1 MQEKS
6 NINQSMR
13 LIIRISRNSLSFAT
27 VNGEGDGDG
36 HVIYVPYFLNSGI
49 SMAANLRE
57 AFRSEAILKE
67 SYARVLVMVDS
78 PVLMVPIEQFHEE
91 EQRTL
96 YLYTFQGHEQD
107 EMAHTVLPDLNC
119 VAVFCINRDLKLV
132 IEDHFQQPTF
142 IAAIA
147 PVWRYLHQRSYM
159 GVRGKL
165 YAYFHDN
172 RMEVFGYGQNRFRFC
187 NTFDAKDVH
196 DALYFLLYVWK
207 QIGLQAERDELH
219 MVGNIP
225 ERDWLIEELQK
236 YLKRVYTI
244 NPAGDFN
251 RSAVT
256 QIEGMPYDL
265 MTLFVKGR

>member
-207 QIGLQAERDELH
+207 QLNLQPEHDELH
-219 MVGNIP
+219 LVGDIP
-225 ERDWLIEELQK
+225 ERAFLMEELKQ
-236 YLKRVYTI
+236 YLQNAYVI
-244 NPAGDFN
+244 NPPAAFT
-251 RSAVT
+251 RAPPPQFSA
-256 QIEGMPYDL
+256 MPFDL
-265 MTLFVKGR
+265 MTILTKGR